1 MKQRILITIAF
12 LLILVSN
19 LYFQARSTDE
29 YTYLSTAVKMNAGTV
44 SNLELGRFP
53 GYPFLL
59 AALFKINQSETAALI
74 LNFILLVGIAAFTSK
89 IGKELKLDS
98 KIIFLA
104 TLTSPFLV
112 FFSSRILTETAFS
125 FLVILV
131 TYYLIK
137 QKSFMAGIIAGITFM
152 FRYTG
157 GLLGIAFLIIELT
170 RKPINWK
177 SVMFFILGG
186 LIGVAPLLIVNYEY
200 THNPIGLILGFLG
213 QQHNENQA
221 SFSLPDKIPSYILL
235 TPIIAGALVILLI
248 KGKKF
253 KPNKKLVIIFLTC
266 IIGMEAYSLFGIFN
280 VPLLRYITVFS
291 PLAILL
297 IFDIVRKYN
306 KKIVLGLIFLNL
318 LIGITGTIYFNTHYE
333 KNLNYKLSEEYLKNN
348 CKTAYSNLPTITEWT
363 NKENTLLENNPECI
377 LYTHYEGNL
386 IIPSNYKLEKQ
397 FAKIEIYRN
406 TKNLTS

>member
-1 MKQRILITIAF
+1 MKQRILITIVF

-19 LYFQARSTDE
+19 LYFQARATDE

-59 AALFKINQSETAALI
+59 AILFRINQSENAALI
-74 LNFILLVGIAAFTSK
+74 LNFVLLAGIAAFTSK

-104 TLTSPFLV
+104 TITSPFLV

-125 FLVILV
+125 FLVILA
-131 TYYLIK
+131 TYFLIK
-137 QKSFMAGIIAGITFM
+137 QKSFLAGVIAGITFT

-157 GLLGIAFLIIELT
+157 GLIGIAFLIIELT
-170 RKPINWK
+170 KKPINWK
-177 SVMFFILGG
+177 SIMFFTLGG
-186 LIGVAPLLIVNYEY
+186 LIGVTPLLFFNYEY
-200 THNPIGLILGFLG
+200 THNPIGLILTFLG

-235 TPIIAGALVILLI
+235 TPIIAGALIIVLI

-253 KPNKKLVIIFLTC
+253 KPNKKILIVFLTC
-266 IIGMEAYSLFGIFN
+266 INGMEAYSLFGIFN

-297 IFDIVRKYN
+297 IFDVARDYN
-306 KKIVLGLIFLNL
+306 KKFVLGLIFLNL
-318 LIGITGTIYFNTHYE
+318 LIGITGTVYFNTHYE
-333 KNLNYKLSEEYLKNN
+333 KNVNYKLSEDYVKNN
-348 CKTAYSNLPTITEWT
+348 CKTAYSNLATLTQWT
-363 NKENTLLENNPECI
+363 NNENTLLENTPDCI

-386 IIPSNYKLEKQ
+386 YVPSNYKLEKQ
-397 FAKIEIYRN
+397 FARIEVYR
-406 TKNLTS
+406 KNQ